1 MDNPGLS
8 ETSRICLLPQRLTHC
23 NLHKTKETVTDFI
36 PFLRKRLNKRSLFQ
50 TLRRKL
56 KKKFAYSEI
65 LENSLKDKLFI
76 KGEAV
81 LYKID

>member
-1 MDNPGLS
+1 MHIAKSGLS
-8 ETSRICLLPQRLTHC
+8 ETSCIYLLSQSTHC

-36 PFLRKRLNKRSLFQ
+36 SFLRKRPNKRSLFQ

-56 KKKFAYSEI
+56 QKFAYSEI